1 MKTLLITLFSIA
13 MGFLEA
19 AVVIYIRELM
29 YPEGFAFPLVPIPPD
44 IALTEILRE
53 AATLVML
60 AVMGFISGKYFL
72 ERFAWF
78 IYCFAIWDIFY
89 YVFLKWMIGWPESLL
104 TWDILFLIPVT
115 WTGPVIAPVITS
127 LSMIALA
134 WVILHISG
142 KRKKLNIKF
151 IEWTGLVTGVLAVF
165 LSYIWDYS
173 KFMLNYFSFSEL
185 FILPD
190 KKPLFDT
197 AMKYIPEQ
205 FNWFLF
211 VCGQGLIVLTTFL
224 IYKRLSG
231 HR

>member
-1 MKTLLITLFSIA
+1 MKPFLITLFAIA

-53 AATLVML
+53 AATLIML
-60 AVMGFISGKYFL
+60 AVMGLISGKNFI

-78 IYCFAIWDIFY
+78 IYCFGIWDIFY
-89 YVFLKWMIGWPESLL
+89 YAFLKLMIAWPESLL

-134 WVILHISG
+134 WVILHFSG
-142 KRKKLNIKF
+142 KRKKVHIKLM
-151 IEWTGLVTGVLAVF
+151 EWTGLFTGAIAVF

-173 KFMLNYFSFSEL
+173 KFMLKYFSFSEL

-190 KKPLFDT
+190 KNPLFDT

-205 FNWFLF
+205 FNWLLF
-211 VCGQGLIVLTTFL
+211 ICGQGLIVLTTLL
-224 IYKRLSG
+224 IYKRLR